1 MLTGAGGSLA
11 VYLPAVVRLPLAL
24 AILLLALPA
33 TASARVVNAE
43 DILPPGQSGHVSVE
57 GVPSGTGSPHLTD
70 QSDLFVN
77 FRRKPH
83 TFNQPGVEER
93 PRPDVRIVRDSFGVP
108 AITADS
114 LESMWWGAGYAIA
127 QDRLFQL
134 ELFRRATTGR
144 LAEILGEGYL
154 DDDLIARRDYYT
166 AEERAQMLAALP
178 PGLRER
184 LTPYME
190 GINAWIAHVRENPDE
205 MPGEFPALG
214 VMPRDWTIDD
224 SVAVGI
230 FLARTV
236 PSGSGVELQNLRTL
250 RAIGPAAF
258 DALLPVRTPRAIPS
272 IPPREGVFPSNPG
285 PASPARRAQV
295 EREAFARTQSV
306 SAGWELPSE
315 GATAA
320 ARANVAEGLIGRV
333 GGSYMYAV
341 RKKKPDRGAF
351 VFNGPQLGYSI
362 PELFVELEVHAP
374 GYDARGV
381 TAAGVPLV
389 AIGHNGQVAWG
400 YTSGLSDEDDL
411 YAEEITGSP
420 ETYRFMGA
428 DRPMECRDETFTY
441 RSPPTDLLSFPDVV
455 PGAGSRTERICRTVH
470 GPVEARS
477 GNRAYARRY
486 AIWMRELETLE
497 GLTRLTEAR
506 TIRDVDA
513 ALQKVTWNENIIAA
527 DSQGNI
533 GYWHPGLHPLR
544 PKGFDERLPYPGT
557 GEAEWRGLMPR
568 RRTPH
573 VINPRQG
580 YVFNWNN
587 VPSAGWTNGDSE
599 ASERATG
606 RFHRAAWLR
615 RVVREF
621 AAKPTWEGARGV
633 VFRAGTTAQQ
643 RPLFD
648 QRIRALA
655 GSSSGRARS
664 VFEALLRW
672 DGSYHHVD
680 NANTVDPGV
689 EIWEQFKDDAEVV
702 AVERLA
708 GPGAA
713 EKAKHLLGGTGS
725 SHAFDISNG
734 EAFALRTLDDA
745 GLRAAA
751 ETTFAKL
758 AEKFGNEDVAKWRTP
773 RRMYE
778 VSAQGAAAWEDIP
791 FFDRGTWEQVVEL
804 SP

>member
-1 MLTGAGGSLA
+1 MR
-11 VYLPAVVRLPLAL
+11 PIVVLLV
-24 AILLLALPA
+24 LLALPA
-33 TASARVVNAE
+33 SASARVVNAE
-43 DILPPGQSGHVSVE
+43 DILPPGQSGFVSTT
-57 GVPSGTGSPHLTD
+57 GVASGTGSPHLTD
-70 QSDLFVN
+70 QSDMFVN
-77 FRRKPH
+77 FVRKPH
-83 TFNQPGVEER
+83 TFEQPGVEER
-93 PRPDVRIVRDSFGVP
+93 PRPGVRIVRDAFGVP
-108 AITADS
+108 AIHGDTIED
-114 LESMWWGAGYAIA
+114 MWWGAGYAVA

-144 LAEILGEGYL
+144 LAEILGAGYL
-154 DDDLIARRDYYT
+154 DDDLVARRDYYT
-166 AEERAQMLAALP
+166 QAERARMLAAVP

-184 LTPYME
+184 LTPYKD
-190 GINAWIAHVRENPDE
+190 GVNAWIDHVRRNPDD
-205 MPGEFPALG
+205 MPGEFAALG
-214 VMPRDWTIDD
+214 VELTDWTEDD

-258 DALLPVRTPRAIPS
+258 DALLPVRTPGAIPS
-272 IPPREGVFPSNPG
+272 VPPREGVFPSQPG
-285 PASPARRAQV
+285 PLSPARRRRV
-295 EREAFARTQSV
+295 EREAFLRTQQV
-306 SAGWELPSE
+306 SSSWALPSE
-315 GATAA
+315 GQAA

-341 RKKKPDRGAF
+341 RKKKPERGAF

-374 GYDARGV
+374 GYQVRGV

-389 AIGHNGQVAWG
+389 AIGHNGDVAWG

-411 YAEEITGSP
+411 YAEQLVGE
-420 ETYRFMGA
+420 ETYRFEG
-428 DRPMECRDETFTY
+428 REERMECRDETFTY

-470 GPVEARS
+470 GPVEARAD
-477 GNRAYARRY
+477 GTAYARRY

-497 GLTRLTEAR
+497 GLTALTEAR
-506 TIRDVDA
+506 TIRDVDR
-513 ALQKVTWNENIIAA
+513 ALQKVTWNENIVAA

-544 PKGFDERLPYPGT
+544 PRGYDERLPYPGT
-557 GEAEWRGLMPR
+557 GEAEWRGLLPR

-573 VINPRQG
+573 VINPKQG
-580 YVFNWNN
+580 WVMNWNN

-606 RFHRAAWLR
+606 PFHRAAWLR

-621 AAKPTWEGARGV
+621 AARPTWEGARGV
-633 VFRAGTTAQQ
+633 IFRAGTVAQQ
-643 RPLFD
+643 RPLFEE
-648 QRIRALA
+648 RLRAASA
-655 GSSSGRARS
+655 GASGRAAAILD
-664 VFEALLRW
+664 ALLKW
-672 DGSYHHVD
+672 DGSYHQVD
-680 NANTVDPGV
+680 ANNTVDPGV
-689 EIWEQFKDDAEVV
+689 EIWETFKDAAELV

-713 EKAKHLLGGTGS
+713 DRAEHLLGGTGS

-734 EAFALRTLDDA
+734 EAYALRTLDDA
-745 GLRAAA
+745 GLRDAADKTFVSLA
-751 ETTFAKL
+751 ETFKS
-758 AEKFGNEDVAKWRTP
+758 EDPAMWRTP
-773 RRMYE
+773 RRMYS
-778 VSAQGAAAWEDIP
+778 VSAQGAASWDDIP

-804 SP
+804 AP

>member
-1 MLTGAGGSLA
+1 MA
-11 VYLPAVVRLPLAL
+11 RLAL
-24 AILLLALPA
+24 VLVVLLALPA

-43 DILPPGQSGHVSVE
+43 DILPPGQSGFVSPT
-57 GVPSGTGSPHLTD
+57 GVTSGTGSPHLTD

-77 FRRKPH
+77 FMRKPH
-83 TFNQPGVEER
+83 TFNQPGTEER

-108 AITADS
+108 AVTADS
-114 LESMWWGAGYAIA
+114 LDAMWWGAGYAIA

-144 LAEILGEGYL
+144 LAEILGESYL

-166 AEERAQMLAALP
+166 KEERARMLAAVP

-184 LTPYME
+184 LTPYKD
-190 GINAWIAHVRENPDE
+190 GINAWIDHVRRNPDD
-205 MPGEFPALG
+205 MPGEFTALG
-214 VMPRDWTIDD
+214 VQLTDWTEDD

-258 DALLPVRTPRAIPS
+258 DALLPIRTPGAIPS
-272 IPPREGVFPSNPG
+272 VPRRHGTFPSQPG
-285 PASPARRAQV
+285 PRSPARRARL
-295 EREAFARTQSV
+295 ERAAFQRTIQESG
-306 SAGWELPSE
+306 AWELPSE
-315 GATAA
+315 GAAAA

-341 RKKKPDRGAF
+341 RKKKPERGAF

-389 AIGHNGQVAWG
+389 AIGHNGNVAWG

-411 YAEEITGSP
+411 YAEQLTSP
-420 ETYRFMGA
+420 ETYRFQG
-428 DRPMECRDETFTY
+428 REERMECRDETFTY

-470 GPVEARS
+470 GPVEVRAN
-477 GNRAYARRY
+477 GTAYARRY

-497 GLTRLTEAR
+497 GLTELTEAKS
-506 TIRDVDA
+506 IRDVDR
-513 ALQKVTWNENIIAA
+513 ALLKVTWNENIVAA
-527 DSQGNI
+527 DSRGNI

-544 PKGFDERLPYPGT
+544 PRGYDERLPYPGT
-557 GEAEWRGLMPR
+557 GEAEWRGLLPR

-573 VINPRQG
+573 VINPKQG
-580 YVFNWNN
+580 WVMNWNN

-606 RFHRAAWLR
+606 ALHRAGWLR

-633 VFRAGTTAQQ
+633 IFRAGTVSQQ
-643 RPLFD
+643 RPLYE
-648 QRIRALA
+648 RRLRAAGA
-655 GSSSGRARS
+655 GSTGGAALI
-664 VFEALLRW
+664 FDALLKW
-672 DGSYHHVD
+672 DGSYHEVD
-680 NANTVDPGV
+680 GANTVDPGV
-689 EIWEQFKDDAEVV
+689 EIWEQFKDEAELI

-713 EKAKHLLGGTGS
+713 DRAKHLMGGTGS

-734 EAFALRTLDDA
+734 EAYGLRTLDET

-751 ETTFAKL
+751 EATFAKL
-758 AEKFGNEDVAKWRTP
+758 SERFGNQDVATWRTP
-773 RRMYE
+773 RRMYS
-778 VSAQGAAAWEDIP
+778 VSAQGAASWEDIP

-804 SP
+804 AP